1 MTYNEIQSLV
11 GALGFPITCCVV
23 MFIQNGKLQKTLA
36 DLTVTLEKM
45 RLEMSRR
52 DDNNDK

>member
-1 MTYNEIQSLV
+1 MTYNEIQNLI
-11 GALGFPITCCVV
+11 GALGFPITCCIV

-52 DDNNDK
+52 DGSDD

>member
-36 DLTVTLEKM
+36 DLTITLEKM
-45 RLEMSRR
+45 RIEMSRR
-52 DDNNDK
+52 DEFNDK